1 MDPIPT
7 YLNHFDGRRFNSYSN
22 YFKKQFGGRVQKISI
37 DAGFS
42 CPNRDGKI
50 STGGCTFC
58 SNDAFNPSYCRPEKS
73 IKQQIEEGIEFH
85 QRRYRRATKYLAYFQ
100 PFSNTYMP
108 LEELKKIYSQAF
120 EAIDSHIPQCPPRND
135 MTSKALEVPIC
146 SSMSDPTAQP
156 LDSSR
161 TVSARNDMGCEALET
176 PKIIGIVIGTR
187 PDLVDEALLQYLN
200 EIQKTHYVM
209 LEYGVESV
217 YDETLKRVNRGHDFA
232 TAERAIRMTAEYN
245 IPCGAHFI
253 FGLPGESKTMM
264 LDAADSISQLPLT
277 TVKFHQLQIFKG
289 TAMAEEYHEH
299 PEHFHLFDLEEYIDF
314 VIDFAERLN
323 PDIVIERFAG
333 EVPPRY
339 LVSEPWMKLR
349 YDEVLS
355 RIEKRME
362 ERDTWQGRLYQPI

>member
-1 MDPIPT
+1 MT
-7 YLNHFDGRRFNSYSN
+7 YPWGDNRRFNSYSN
-22 YFKKQFGGRVQKISI
+22 YFTKQFGGRVQKISI

-50 STGGCTFC
+50 SMGGCTFC

-85 QRRYRRATKYLAYFQ
+85 QRRYRRANKYLAYFQ
-100 PFSNTYMP
+100 PFSNTYKP
-108 LEELKKIYSQAF
+108 LEELKKVYEQAL
-120 EAIDSHIPQCPPRND
+120 EPIDSRQHTAQRRND
-135 MTSKALEVPIC
+135 MDSKALK
-146 SSMSDPTAQP
+146 
-156 LDSSR
+156 
-161 TVSARNDMGCEALET
+161 T
-176 PKIIGIVIGTR
+176 PEIIGVVIGTR

-232 TAERAIRMTAEYN
+232 TAERAIHMTADYG

-264 LDAADSISQLPLT
+264 FDAADIISQLPLT
-277 TVKFHQLQIFKG
+277 TVKLHQLQIFKN
-289 TAMAEEYHEH
+289 TKMAEEYLEH
-299 PEHFHLFDLEEYIDF
+299 PENFHLFDLEEYIDF

-349 YDEVLS
+349 YDEVLA

-362 ERDTWQGRLYQPI
+362 KRDTWQGRLYQDANHDM

>member
-1 MDPIPT
+1 MLYPWGDE
-7 YLNHFDGRRFNSYSN
+7 RRFNSYSR
-22 YFKKQFGGRVQKISI
+22 YFTKQFGGRVQKISI

-85 QRRYRRATKYLAYFQ
+85 QRRYRRTNKYLAYFQ
-100 PFSNTYMP
+100 PFSNTYKP
-108 LEELKKIYSQAF
+108 LEELKSIYEQAL
-120 EAIDSHIPQCPPRND
+120 ESIDSHLPQTPPRND
-135 MTSKALEVPIC
+135 MLSKA
-146 SSMSDPTAQP
+146 D
-156 LDSSR
+156 
-161 TVSARNDMGCEALET
+161 ET
-176 PKIIGIVIGTR
+176 PQIIGIVIGTR
-187 PDLVDEALLQYLN
+187 PDLVDEALLQYLK
-200 EIQKTHYVM
+200 EIQNTHYVM

-232 TAERAIRMTAEYN
+232 TAERAIHMTADYG

-253 FGLPGESKTMM
+253 FGLPGETKTMM
-264 LDAADSISQLPLT
+264 LDAADVISQLPLT

-289 TAMAEEYHEH
+289 TKMAEEYLEH

-323 PDIVIERFAG
+323 PSIVIERFAG

-362 ERDTWQGRLYQPI
+362 ERNTWQGKEYAPHSAK

>member
-1 MDPIPT
+1 MT
-7 YLNHFDGRRFNSYSN
+7 YPWGDNRRFNSYSN
-22 YFKKQFGGRVQKISI
+22 YFTKQFGGRVQKISI

-58 SNDAFNPSYCRPEKS
+58 SNEAFNPSYCRPEKS

-85 QRRYRRATKYLAYFQ
+85 QKRYRRASQYLAYFQ
-100 PFSNTYMP
+100 PFSNTYKP
-108 LEELKKIYSQAF
+108 LEELKRIYNQAF
-120 EAIDSHIPQCPPRND
+120 EAIDSPLPTCLSRND
-135 MTSKALEVPIC
+135 MASKALEKPEIV
-146 SSMSDPTAQP
+146 
-156 LDSSR
+156 
-161 TVSARNDMGCEALET
+161 
-176 PKIIGIVIGTR
+176 GIVIGTR
-187 PDLVDEALLQYLN
+187 PDLVDNCILQLLS

-217 YDETLKRVNRGHDFA
+217 YDATLKRVNRGHNFA
-232 TAERAIRMTAEYN
+232 TAEQAIRLTADYG

-253 FGLPGESKTMM
+253 FGLPGETKTMM
-264 LDAADSISQLPLT
+264 LDAADVISQLPLT

-289 TAMAEEYHEH
+289 TKMAEEYLEH

-349 YDEVLS
+349 YDEVLN

-362 ERDTWQGRLYQPI
+362 EKNTWQGKEFTPHPHS

>member
-1 MDPIPT
+1 MTFPWGD
-7 YLNHFDGRRFNSYSN
+7 NRRFNSYSN
-22 YFKKQFGGRVQKISI
+22 YFTKQFGGRVQKISI

-58 SNDAFNPSYCRPEKS
+58 SNEAFNPSYCRPEKS
-73 IKQQIEEGIEFH
+73 IKQQIDEGIEFH
-85 QRRYRRATKYLAYFQ
+85 RKRYRRANQYLAYFQ
-100 PFSNTYMP
+100 PFSNTYKP
-108 LEELKKIYSQAF
+108 LEELKSIYSQAF
-120 EAIDSHIPQCPPRND
+120 EAIDSRQHTTQRRND
-135 MTSKALEVPIC
+135 MTSKALE
-146 SSMSDPTAQP
+146 
-156 LDSSR
+156 
-161 TVSARNDMGCEALET
+161 T
-176 PKIIGIVIGTR
+176 PRVIGIVIGTR
-187 PDLVDEALLQYLN
+187 PDLIDEALLLYLN

-232 TAERAIRMTAEYN
+232 TAEKAIRMTADYG

-253 FGLPGESKTMM
+253 FGLPGETKAMM
-264 LDAADSISQLPLT
+264 LDAADIISQLPLT

-289 TAMAEEYHEH
+289 TKMAEEYQTH
-299 PEHFHLFDLEEYIDF
+299 PDAFHLFDLEEYIDF
-314 VIDFAERLN
+314 VIDFAERLS

-339 LVSEPWMKLR
+339 LVSELWMKLR

-362 ERDTWQGRLYQPI
+362 ERNTWQGKKVQV

>member
-1 MDPIPT
+1 MT
-7 YLNHFDGRRFNSYSN
+7 YPWGDNRRFNSYSN
-22 YFKKQFGGRVQKISI
+22 YFTKQFGGRVQKISV

-58 SNDAFNPSYCRPEKS
+58 SNAAFNPSYCKPEKS
-73 IKQQIEEGIEFH
+73 IRQQIEEGIAFH
-85 QRRYRRATKYLAYFQ
+85 QKRYRRANQYLAYFQ
-100 PFSNTYMP
+100 PFSNTYKP
-108 LEELKKIYSQAF
+108 LEELKKIYA
-120 EAIDSHIPQCPPRND
+120 EALEPIDSISAH
-135 MTSKALEVPIC
+135 PI
-146 SSMSDPTAQP
+146 
-156 LDSSR
+156 
-161 TVSARNDMGCEALET
+161 ARNDMDSKAMET
-176 PKIIGIVIGTR
+176 PRIIGIVIGTR

-200 EIQKTHYVM
+200 EIQKTHYVI

-232 TAERAIRMTAEYN
+232 TAEKAIHLTAEYG

-253 FGLPGESKTMM
+253 FGLPGETKAMM
-264 LDAADSISQLPLT
+264 LNAVDVISQLPLT
-277 TVKFHQLQIFKG
+277 TVKFHQLQIFKD
-289 TAMAEEYHEH
+289 TKMAEEYYGH

-323 PDIVIERFAG
+323 PNMVIERFAG

-362 ERDTWQGRLYQPI
+362 ERNTWQGKEFTPHPHG